1 MIFFPLQNCAVQKEI
16 HWTFNKPCFVLFFQR
31 PSTLL
36 QIQRR
41 KPCFKIHPRQMCTPN
56 YKSWPLKILP
66 VSLVT
71 IFNAWLI
78 PFLEVE
84 NSREASVLLVLS
96 TSIFLLRSFPT
107 LRSQLCNQKNDKYF
121 LMRFEFSWDGPSL
134 ILFFLYQKWYD
145 FIGLVKDGPISISRA
160 LLVPKILI

>member
-1 MIFFPLQNCAVQKEI
+1 
-16 HWTFNKPCFVLFFQR
+16 
-31 PSTLL
+31 
-36 QIQRR
+36 
-41 KPCFKIHPRQMCTPN
+41 MCTPN

-107 LRSQLCNQKNDKYF
+107 LRSQLCNQKNDIF
-121 LMRFEFSWDGPSL
+121 
-134 ILFFLYQKWYD
+134 
-145 FIGLVKDGPISISRA
+145 
-160 LLVPKILI
+160 

>member
-84 NSREASVLLVLS
+84 NSREASVLLVVLLFS
-96 TSIFLLRSFPT
+96 FVDLFLLCALSCSAT
-107 LRSQLCNQKNDKYF
+107 KKV
-121 LMRFEFSWDGPSL
+121 
-134 ILFFLYQKWYD
+134 IFFNAVWVFMGWAEPD
-145 FIGLVKDGPISISRA
+145 FIFSLPKMIWFHRISKGRTYFN
-160 LLVPKILI
+160 L

>member
-1 MIFFPLQNCAVQKEI
+1 MCNIIVWYSFHYKIVLCKKKI
-16 HWTFNKPCFVLFFQR
+16 HWTFNKPCFVLFLR

-84 NSREASVLLVLS
+84 NSREASVLLVVH
-96 TSIFLLRSFPT
+96 TSIFLLRSLPT
-107 LRSQLCNQKNDKYF
+107 LRSQLCNQKKLYF
-121 LMRFEFSWDGPSL
+121 LMRFEFSWDASFY
-134 ILFFLYQKWYD
+134 FFFTKID
-145 FIGLVKDGPISISRA
+145 MIS
-160 LLVPKILI
+160 